1 MAVKK
6 KRIQVPESI
15 AEEVKLFAKL
25 LELGEIT
32 SVYDLLREL
41 ESRGEKEGKKKDFNL
56 YDVRTREILW
66 SAVVSEIYPPTTQA
80 IFAQRG
86 RLISLN
92 NNGALIE
99 INSPQLVR
107 LTYSRIPHLEAAF
120 KSVLGE
126 KVKVQIVP
134 RAKPSNHVL

>member
-1 MAVKK
+1 MTTKK

-15 AEEVKLFAKL
+15 AQEVKLFAKL

-41 ESRGEKEGKKKDFNL
+41 ESRGEEEGKEKDFNFC
-56 YDVRTREILW
+56 DIRTLEILW

-80 IFAQRG
+80 IFASYGKLVSFNQK
-86 RLISLN
+86 S
-92 NNGALIE
+92 ALIE
-99 INSPQLVR
+99 LSSPQLAK

-120 KSVLGE
+120 STVFGH
-126 KVKVQIVP
+126 KVKVQIVS
-134 RAKPSNHVL
+134 RAKQ

>member
-15 AEEVKLFAKL
+15 ASEVKLFAKL

-32 SVYDLLREL
+32 SVYDLLQEID
-41 ESRGEKEGKKKDFNL
+41 SRAEEEGKENCFNL
-56 YDVRTREILW
+56 SDVRTLEILW

-80 IFAQRG
+80 IFAQKG
-86 RLISLN
+86 KLVSFSN
-92 NNGALIE
+92 NRALIE

-107 LTYSRIPHLEAAF
+107 LTYSRIPHLESAF
-120 KSVLGE
+120 ESVFGR
-126 KVKVQIVP
+126 KVEVQIVT
-134 RAKPSNHVL
+134 RAKQ

>member
-1 MAVKK
+1 MVVKK

-32 SVYDLLREL
+32 SVYDLLREMD
-41 ESRGEKEGKKKDFNL
+41 SRAKKDGEENYLNL
-56 YDVRTREILW
+56 CDVNTLETLW
-66 SAVVSEIYPPTTQA
+66 KQVISAIYPPTTQA

-86 RLISLN
+86 RLVSFN
-92 NNGALIE
+92 KNEALIE

-107 LTYSRIPHLEAAF
+107 LTYGRLPQIEAAF
-120 KSVLGE
+120 KSVFGH
-126 KVKVQIVP
+126 KVKVQIVSK
-134 RAKPSNHVL
+134 AKQ

>member
-15 AEEVKLFAKL
+15 AGEVKLFAKL

-41 ESRGEKEGKKKDFNL
+41 DSRVEENDEEEYL
-56 YDVRTREILW
+56 SWSDLDSLEILW

-80 IFAQRG
+80 IFAQKG
-86 RLISLN
+86 KLVSFS

-107 LTYSRIPHLEAAF
+107 LTSSRIPHLESAF
-120 KSVLGE
+120 KSVFGHQ
-126 KVKVQIVP
+126 VKVQIVT
-134 RAKPSNHVL
+134 RAKQ

>member
-80 IFAQRG
+80 IFASYG
-86 RLISLN
+86 
-92 NNGALIE
+92 
-99 INSPQLVR
+99 
-107 LTYSRIPHLEAAF
+107 
-120 KSVLGE
+120 
-126 KVKVQIVP
+126 
-134 RAKPSNHVL
+134 